1 MSANRTGPAG
11 DILRRV
17 RRALTPPDPSFDP
30 RATRRLARFAA
41 RLPAHARI
49 LDLGCGERLSLPR
62 AVGVDLHRSHVTVC
76 VADALCLPFAD
87 ASFDG
92 ATSFAVFEH
101 VADPW
106 RAAAEL
112 RRVLK
117 PGAPV
122 LIVAPFLQGH
132 HPPCGT
138 DTDYWRFT
146 IPGLRRLCECF
157 EEEDVGVAT
166 GPMSALAW
174 VLREIAAAPLA
185 SRPYAVKPVRFVAGW
200 ITAGLKL
207 LDAVAVYFPGAPR
220 VASSLY
226 FLGRTPGR

>member
-11 DILRRV
+11 GLLRRV
-17 RRALTPPDPSFDP
+17 RQALTPPDPSFDP
-30 RATRRLARFAA
+30 RAKRRLARFAA
-41 RLPAHARI
+41 RLPAHARV
-49 LDLGCGERLSLPR
+49 LDLGCGGRLSLPG
-62 AVGVDLHRSHVTVC
+62 AVGVDLHRSDVTVC
-76 VADALCLPFAD
+76 VADALRLPFGD

-106 RAAAEL
+106 QAVAEL

-122 LIVAPFLQGH
+122 LIVTPFLQGH

-138 DTDYWRFT
+138 DADYWRFT
-146 IPGLRRLCECF
+146 IPGLRRLCACF
-157 EEEDVGVAT
+157 EAEDLGVAT
-166 GPMSALAW
+166 GPMSTLAW
-174 VLREIAAAPLA
+174 VLREIVAAPLA
-185 SRPYAVKPVRFVAGW
+185 SRPYAVKPLRFAAGW

-207 LDAVAVYFPGAPR
+207 LDAVAVYFPGAHR
-220 VASSLY
+220 VASSVY
-226 FLGRTPGR
+226 FVGRTPSC